1 MDLSNTTKT
10 LMLII
15 ALTLLGAL
23 LRIEEMGSPII
34 GDLAGMLFM
43 HFPSSWDSLLFNY
56 RDTNQRTLYIFLA
69 KLSSEVFGDNE
80 FTLRLPEFLAGV
92 FALPLAYRVGLFI
105 TSSKFGASIG
115 TLLLTFS
122 SFHLFHTRFSK
133 GYSLTVLL
141 ALLTVLVTY
150 KLLSEKN
157 FKIWG
162 VLFFLTG
169 LGMILIVPSNINF
182 LVGIGVFYVLI
193 IFKNYKD
200 FNYAF
205 KDIFKLIWPMIL
217 LFGVIV
223 GYFLFILKD
232 LKRAIAGEE
241 VWYNSIDNIGVDFN
255 LERFTEFSGIFIA
268 PWGAWLYIFLLIGL
282 VRLYKTKAFTL
293 FVSLIFLPII
303 ITMIS
308 GLMGPARV
316 YIYWLP
322 FILLFIGFGIA
333 EFLVWIQSK
342 RSNILAYSL
351 GAVILAIIVF
361 YPLAT
366 YSDNLSKISID
377 KENATSFKD
386 AKAAKV
392 FIEEN
397 TSKYDLIVVP
407 YFDLI
412 LRYHLE
418 EVIAYKMLNIMQ
430 EGKLGKILFLGSSET
445 PPHEF
450 PNTGGKSATN
460 LMKNHSFKLIQK
472 FGNLS
477 MYDLGLSIRKLSP
490 ARSVEDYENNIQFQY
505 DKAIKVEHMEHPKI
519 TGSKALKVINP
530 FSDKEVILIS
540 KEVESFNVSNDNSYI
555 LTSFARGYQESS
567 IAALLLQKNKSP
579 PGIIFLNAYYGIFAS
594 QKSNLIWKRIDPYK
608 NIYLQPNDA
617 ESEKID
623 FVWEMI
629 FTIYP
634 VPKGE
639 LGFLT
644 GLRSSNSV
652 SHYDGFQSFILEP
665 QSEIN

>member
-1 MDLSNTTKT
+1 M
-10 LMLII
+10 
-15 ALTLLGAL
+15 
-23 LRIEEMGSPII
+23 
-34 GDLAGMLFM
+34 
-43 HFPSSWDSLLFNY
+43 
-56 RDTNQRTLYIFLA
+56 
-69 KLSSEVFGDNE
+69 
-80 FTLRLPEFLAGV
+80 
-92 FALPLAYRVGLFI
+92 
-105 TSSKFGASIG
+105 
-115 TLLLTFS
+115 
-122 SFHLFHTRFSK
+122 
-133 GYSLTVLL
+133 
-141 ALLTVLVTY
+141 
-150 KLLSEKN
+150 
-157 FKIWG
+157 
-162 VLFFLTG
+162 
-169 LGMILIVPSNINF
+169 
-182 LVGIGVFYVLI
+182 
-193 IFKNYKD
+193 
-200 FNYAF
+200 
-205 KDIFKLIWPMIL
+205 
-217 LFGVIV
+217 
-223 GYFLFILKD
+223 
-232 LKRAIAGEE
+232 
-241 VWYNSIDNIGVDFN
+241 DNIGIDFN
-255 LERFTEFSGIFIA
+255 LERFIEFSGIFIA
-268 PWGAWLYIFLLIGL
+268 PWGAWFYIFLLIGL

-322 FILLFIGFGIA
+322 FIFLFIGFGIA

-342 RSNILAYSL
+342 RSNFLAYSL
-351 GAVILAIIVF
+351 WAVILAIIVF
-361 YPLAT
+361 YTLAT

-460 LMKNHSFKLIQK
+460 LIKNHSFKLIQK

-490 ARSVEDYENNIQFQY
+490 SRSVEDYENSIQFQY
-505 DKAIKVEHMEHPKI
+505 DKAIKVEHMDHPKI
-519 TGSKALKVINP
+519 KGSKALKVINP
-530 FSDKEVILIS
+530 FSDKEAILIS

-567 IAALLLQKNKSP
+567 IAALLPQKNKSP
-579 PGIIFLNAYYGIFAS
+579 PRVIFLNAYYGIFAS